1 MVENI
6 IFDVDGTL
14 VDSVDEH
21 AEAWRRAFLEF
32 GRDVPFSHV
41 RSQIGK
47 GADQLMPVFFNDE
60 ELSRFGKDLEE
71 YRSELFLKD
80 FLPKVRP
87 FPKVRELFQRL
98 RKDGRHIALASSAK
112 AEELK
117 HYVKLLRIDGL
128 FEEATSK
135 DEVDKSKPHP
145 DIFTVALER
154 LGKPDV
160 NSTIV
165 VGDTPYDAL
174 AAGKLSLPTVGVLC
188 GGFSPDDLR
197 AAGCRVLLKDPAEL
211 LARYEA
217 SPRSWPWGETGMP
230 AAPEAEDEESR

>member
-1 MVENI
+1 MVQNV

-32 GRDVPFSHV
+32 GRDVPFAHV

-47 GADQLMPVFFNDE
+47 GADQLIPVFFNEE
-60 ELSRFGKDLEE
+60 ELAQFGKELEE
-71 YRSELFLKD
+71 YRTQLFLKD
-80 FLPKVRP
+80 FLPKIRP

-98 RKDGRHIALASSAK
+98 HEEGIHIALASSAK
-112 AEELK
+112 EEELK
-117 HYVKLLRIDGL
+117 HYVKLCRIQGL
-128 FEEATSK
+128 FEEATNK

-145 DIFTVALER
+145 DVFEAALKR
-154 LGKPDV
+154 LGSPDV
-160 NSTIV
+160 RATVV

-174 AAGKLSLPTVGVLC
+174 AAGKLNVPTVGLLC
-188 GGFSPDDLR
+188 GGFPTEDLR

-211 LARYEA
+211 LARFEA
-217 SPRSWPWGETGMP
+217 SARNWPWGEAGVP
-230 AAPEAEDEESR
+230 ASPEDDESR

>member
-1 MVENI
+1 MVEYV

-32 GRDVPFSHV
+32 GRDVPFAHV

-47 GADQLMPVFFNDE
+47 GADQLVPVFFNDE
-60 ELSRFGKDLEE
+60 ELARFGKELEE
-71 YRSELFLKD
+71 YRSQLFLKD
-80 FLPKVRP
+80 FLPKIRP

-98 RKDGRHIALASSAK
+98 RKEGRRVALASSAK
-112 AEELK
+112 EEELK
-117 HYVKLLRIDGL
+117 HYVKICRLDGL

-135 DEVDKSKPHP
+135 DDVEKSKPHP
-145 DIFTVALER
+145 DIFAAALQR
-154 LGKPDV
+154 LGNPDV
-160 NSTIV
+160 RSAVV

-188 GGFSPDDLR
+188 GGFPADDLR
-197 AAGCRVLLKDPAEL
+197 AAGCRVLMKDPAEL
-211 LARYEA
+211 LARLE
-217 SPRSWPWGETGMP
+217 STPRVWPWGEAGLP
-230 AAPEAEDEESR
+230 AAPEDDESR

>member
-1 MVENI
+1 MVENV

-21 AEAWRRAFLEF
+21 AEAWRRAFLHF
-32 GRDVPFSHV
+32 GRDIPFAHV

-47 GADQLMPVFFNDE
+47 GADQLIPVFFNDE
-60 ELSRFGKDLEE
+60 EVERFGKELEE
-71 YRSELFLKD
+71 YRTRLFLEE
-80 FLPKVRP
+80 FLPKVRG

-98 RKDGRHIALASSAK
+98 RAGGVRIALASSAK
-112 AEELK
+112 DEELK
-117 HYVKLLRIDGL
+117 HYVKLCGIDGL
-128 FEEATSK
+128 FETKTSK

-145 DIFTVALER
+145 DIFEAAVAR

-160 NSTIV
+160 RVTVV

-174 AAGKLSLPTVGVLC
+174 AANKLGLATVGVLA
-188 GGFSPDDLR
+188 GGFPPEDLR
-197 AAGCRVLLKDPAEL
+197 SAGCRTLVKDPTEL

-217 SPRSWPWGETGMP
+217 SRRDWPWNEPGATQTAKE
-230 AAPEAEDEESR
+230 

>member
-1 MVENI
+1 MAQNV

-32 GRDVPFSHV
+32 GRDVPFAHV

-47 GADQLMPVFFNDE
+47 GADQLIPVFFNDE
-60 ELSRFGKDLEE
+60 EISQFGKDLEE
-71 YRSELFLKD
+71 YRTQLFLKD
-80 FLPKVRP
+80 FLPKIRP

-98 RKDGRHIALASSAK
+98 KKEGYHVALASSAK
-112 AEELK
+112 EEELK
-117 HYVKLLRIDGL
+117 HYVKLCRIQGL
-128 FEEATSK
+128 YEEATSK

-145 DIFTVALER
+145 DIFEAAMKR
-154 LGKPDV
+154 LGNPDV
-160 NSTIV
+160 GATAV

-174 AAGKLSLPTVGVLC
+174 AAGKLGIPTVGVLC
-188 GGFSPDDLR
+188 GGFPADDLR

-211 LARYEA
+211 LSRLEA
-217 SPRSWPWGETGMP
+217 SPRNWPWGEAGVP
-230 AAPEAEDEESR
+230 ASPEDEESR